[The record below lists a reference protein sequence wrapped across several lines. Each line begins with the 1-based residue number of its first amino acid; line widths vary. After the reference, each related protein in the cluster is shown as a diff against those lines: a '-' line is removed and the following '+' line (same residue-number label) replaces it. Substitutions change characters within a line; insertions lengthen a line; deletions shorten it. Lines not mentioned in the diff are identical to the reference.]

1 MDQDTSN
8 SPGKARWRERLG
20 MGTSG
25 KDLPKISDEFKP
37 AAAPAKP
44 APQRPQPSAQ
54 GHQPVTR
61 PAPMAPRTPAPM
73 APRVPPRAQAPAPQ
87 GQPRSQPP
95 QQQRPVAP
103 LPQGA
108 AGLGDR
114 LRAERQAAERLAE
127 QRVAQARGGNRPM
140 APAPA
145 QPAPQPAAPAPQSQR
160 PAQPERP
167 KFSFSAEELAKDK
180 RESVPTPPPPP
191 AEREYPTFSGK
202 AGGASAPPPLTPPR
216 PALGGNAAVPPPR
229 PQPPKPQA
237 SPPPSAGPAFQP
249 RYGAPPQ
256 QPQAPAPNYRSLD
269 PPAGGS
275 FTPKSRPYAD
285 TAAFRED
292 PLARREAPLP
302 PPRPQAPVNRE
313 YDSYRRPPALPP
325 VSQQAYGD
333 ELDGPALPDYRR
345 RPPVPARGRQQPAPA
360 YDEDVNEVFEDEEP
374 PRPQRRRASAQDYN
388 RAYRD
393 YEEGY
398 EAEPRRRRGPWPWL
412 LAILLGG
419 IVLTGGIIYYYLTY
433 MKNPGQANGGNVPVI
448 EAPDSSS
455 KTAPENTG
463 GSLGNAPG
471 TNANPTT
478 DAQRKQIYD
487 RILGDDEVNGNQNQ
501 VVPTQEQPQAVEPAG
516 GNEGQGA
523 APLPTPSSGTQD
535 NSSEPLPLPLPPP
548 GATDQQGSLQGQTNQ
563 QTAAM
568 GAVER
573 TTAPAPEPASTT
585 ASDGGAPVPG
595 QLAKATEQIA
605 SAPPPAAEQV
615 VSEPEELPPQP
626 QPAKPKLKAE
636 KKPVKKTAAVEDA
649 VDTGTEGAVE
659 PLVLVPPAQQ
669 PVVTTQTPIAQPEP
683 APVQQATESAAS
695 EPKSKSFFNSLG
707 SGPTGKRK
715 LTGKAAENAQARG
728 GATGNWAN
736 APDPNAVQADSSG
749 AEPQQIAAITPA
761 PEPQPIPAPEPEQP
775 AQKAKPSSGG
785 GFTAQLASF
794 RSEAEAQAEFDRLRA
809 KHGGVLGGFSP
820 RIVKATVAGSPRYRL
835 SVGPMA
841 SRAQASKVC
850 DSLIAGGERDCLV
863 RGN

>member
-20 MGTSG
+20 MGSSG
-25 KDLPKISDEFKP
+25 KDMPKISDEFKP
-37 AAAPAKP
+37 STAPVKP
-44 APQRPQPSAQ
+44 APRAPQPAQ
-54 GHQPVTR
+54 AQQPVTR

-73 APRVPPRAQAPAPQ
+73 APRVPPRQAPQAQAPLAQPKPQ
-87 GQPRSQPP
+87 P
-95 QQQRPVAP
+95 RPVAP

-140 APAPA
+140 TPPPLQAAP
-145 QPAPQPAAPAPQSQR
+145 PAAPPPQSQR

-180 RESVPTPPPPP
+180 RETVPAASPPP
-191 AEREYPTFSGK
+191 EREYPTFSGK
-202 AGGASAPPPLTPPR
+202 SGGGVAPPPLTPPR
-216 PALGGNAAVPPPR
+216 PALGGNAAAQPQR
-229 PQPPKPQA
+229 PQPAKPQA
-237 SPPPSAGPAFQP
+237 SPPPAAGPAFQP
-249 RYGAPPQ
+249 RYGTPPQ
-256 QPQAPAPNYRSLD
+256 PPAPNYRSLD
-269 PPAGGS
+269 PPAGGG

-292 PLARREAPLP
+292 PLARRDAPP
-302 PPRPQAPVNRE
+302 PPRPQPQVNRE

-333 ELDGPALPDYRR
+333 ELDGPSLPDYRR
-345 RPPVPARGRQQPAPA
+345 RPPVPARSRQQLAPTPA

-393 YEEGY
+393 YEEGGY

-433 MKNPGQANGGNVPVI
+433 MKNPGSANNGNVPVI

-455 KTAPENTG
+455 KTAPESTG
-463 GSLGNAPG
+463 GSLGSAPG
-471 TNANPTT
+471 TNPTT

-501 VVPTQEQPQAVEPAG
+501 VVPTQEQPQAVEPTG
-516 GNEGQGA
+516 SNEGQGA
-523 APLPTPSSGTQD
+523 APLPTPSSGAQD

-548 GATDQQGSLQGQTNQ
+548 GATDQQGSLQNNTNQ

-568 GAVER
+568 GAVDQNA
-573 TTAPAPEPASTT
+573 APAPEPASTT
-585 ASDGGAPVPG
+585 AADGGAPVPG

-615 VSEPEELPPQP
+615 VSEPEELPPP
-626 QPAKPKLKAE
+626 VQPAKPKLKAE

-649 VDTGTEGAVE
+649 VDTGTDGAVE

-669 PVVTTQTPIAQPEP
+669 PVVTTEAPTAQPEP
-683 APVQQATESAAS
+683 APQATESAAS
-695 EPKSKSFFNSLG
+695 EQKSKSFFNSLG

-715 LTGKAAENAQARG
+715 LTGKAAESAQARG

-736 APDPNAVQADSSG
+736 APDPNAVEADSSG
-749 AEPQQIAAITPA
+749 AAPQQIAAITPA
-761 PEPQPIPAPEPEQP
+761 PEPQPIPAPEPQQP
-775 AQKAKPSSGG
+775 VQKAKPSSGSSY
-785 GFTAQLASF
+785 TAQLASF

-809 KHGGVLGGFSP
+809 KHGGVLNGFSP
-820 RIVKATVAGSPRYRL
+820 RIVKATVAGTSRYRL
-835 SVGPMA
+835 SVGPLA
-841 SRAQASKVC
+841 SKAQASKLC
-850 DSLIAGGERDCLV
+850 DSLISGGERDCLV

>member
-20 MGTSG
+20 MGSSG
-25 KDLPKISDEFKP
+25 KDMPKISDEFKP
-37 AAAPAKP
+37 SAAPVKP
-44 APQRPQPSAQ
+44 APRAPQPTQAQ
-54 GHQPVTR
+54 QPVTR

-73 APRVPPRAQAPAPQ
+73 APRVPPRQAPQAQAPQAQAKPQ
-87 GQPRSQPP
+87 P
-95 QQQRPVAP
+95 RPVAP

-127 QRVAQARGGNRPM
+127 QRVAQARGGINRPM
-140 APAPA
+140 TPA
-145 QPAPQPAAPAPQSQR
+145 QAAPPPAAPPPQSQR

-180 RESVPTPPPPP
+180 RESVPAAPPPP
-191 AEREYPTFSGK
+191 EREYPTFSGK
-202 AGGASAPPPLTPPR
+202 TGGGVAPPPLTPPR
-216 PALGGNAAVPPPR
+216 PALGGNAAVQPQR
-229 PQPPKPQA
+229 PQPAKPQA
-237 SPPPSAGPAFQP
+237 SPPPAAGPAFQP
-249 RYGAPPQ
+249 RYGTPPQ
-256 QPQAPAPNYRSLD
+256 PPAPNYRSLD
-269 PPAGGS
+269 PPAGGG

-292 PLARREAPLP
+292 PLARRDV
-302 PPRPQAPVNRE
+302 PPRPQPPVNRE

-345 RPPVPARGRQQPAPA
+345 RPPVPARGRQQPAPAPA

-412 LAILLGG
+412 ALIALMG
-419 IVLTGGIIYYYLTY
+419 IMAAGVIYYYLTY
-433 MKNPGQANGGNVPVI
+433 MKQSGEANNGNVPVI

-455 KTAPENTG
+455 KTAPENVG
-463 GSLGNAPG
+463 GSLGSAPG
-471 TNANPTT
+471 TNPTT

-501 VVPTQEQPQAVEPAG
+501 VVPTQEQPQAVEPTG
-516 GNEGQGA
+516 SSEGQGA

-548 GATDQQGSLQGQTNQ
+548 GATDQQGSLQNNTNQ

-568 GAVER
+568 GAVDQ

-615 VSEPEELPPQP
+615 VSDPEELPPP
-626 QPAKPKLKAE
+626 AQPAKPKLKAE

-649 VDTGTEGAVE
+649 VDTGSDGAVE
-659 PLVLVPPAQQ
+659 PLVLVPPAQP
-669 PVVTTQTPIAQPEP
+669 PVATPEAPIAQPEP
-683 APVQQATESAAS
+683 APQATESAAS
-695 EPKSKSFFNSLG
+695 EQKSRSFFNSLG

-715 LTGKAAENAQARG
+715 LTGKAAENAVARG

-761 PEPQPIPAPEPEQP
+761 PEPQQP
-775 AQKAKPSSGG
+775 VQKAKPSGG

-809 KHGGVLGGFSP
+809 KHGGVLSGFNP
-820 RIVKATVAGSPRYRL
+820 RIVKATVAGSSRYRL

>member
-20 MGTSG
+20 MGSSG
-25 KDLPKISDEFKP
+25 KDMPKISDEFKP
-37 AAAPAKP
+37 SAAPAKP
-44 APQRPQPSAQ
+44 APRAPQPAQ
-54 GHQPVTR
+54 GQQPVTR

-73 APRVPPRAQAPAPQ
+73 APRVPPRQAPQAQAPQAQPKPQAP
-87 GQPRSQPP
+87 
-95 QQQRPVAP
+95 QRPVAP

-108 AGLGDR
+108 VGLGDR

-127 QRVAQARGGNRPM
+127 QRVAQARGGSRPI
-140 APAPA
+140 AP
-145 QPAPQPAAPAPQSQR
+145 PQPAAPPPQSQR

-180 RESVPTPPPPP
+180 RETVPAAPPPPP
-191 AEREYPTFSGK
+191 EREYPTFSGK
-202 AGGASAPPPLTPPR
+202 SSGGAAPPPLTPPR
-216 PALGGNAAVPPPR
+216 PALGGNAAAQPPR

-237 SPPPSAGPAFQP
+237 SPPPASGPAFQP

-256 QPQAPAPNYRSLD
+256 PQPPAPNYRSLD
-269 PPAGGS
+269 PPAGGG

-292 PLARREAPLP
+292 PLARRDAPPMPP
-302 PPRPQAPVNRE
+302 PPRTQVNRE

-325 VSQQAYGD
+325 ASPQAYGD
-333 ELDGPALPDYRR
+333 ELDGPSLPDYRR

-412 LAILLGG
+412 ALIALMG
-419 IVLTGGIIYYYLTY
+419 IMAAGVIYYYLTY
-433 MKNPGQANGGNVPVI
+433 MKNSGQANNGNVPVI

-455 KTAPENTG
+455 KTAPESTG
-463 GSLGNAPG
+463 GSLGSAPG
-471 TNANPTT
+471 TNPTT

-501 VVPTQEQPQAVEPAG
+501 VVPTQEQPQAVEPTG
-516 GNEGQGA
+516 SNEGQEA
-523 APLPTPSSGTQD
+523 APLPMPSSSGTQD

-548 GATDQQGSLQGQTNQ
+548 GATDQQGSLQNQTNQ

-568 GAVER
+568 GAVNQ
-573 TTAPAPEPASTT
+573 TTAPVPEPASTNAAET
-585 ASDGGAPVPG
+585 GAPVPG

-649 VDTGTEGAVE
+649 VDTGSDGAVE

-669 PVVTTQTPIAQPEP
+669 PVVTTEAPVAQPEQAP
-683 APVQQATESAAS
+683 APHATESAAS
-695 EPKSKSFFNSLG
+695 EQKSKSFFNSLG

-715 LTGKAAENAQARG
+715 LTGKAAESAQARG

-761 PEPQPIPAPEPEQP
+761 PEPQPIPAPQPEPP
-775 AQKAKPSSGG
+775 AQKAKPSSG

-820 RIVKATVAGSPRYRL
+820 RIVRATVAGSPRYRL